1 MSDELLVSLDEAGRR
16 LSLSRRSVQGL
27 IYSSELRSL
36 KIGRCRRIAV
46 TELEAYVERLRR
58 GEAEALAVV
67 GVGAA

>member
-1 MSDELLVSLDEAGRR
+1 MTGELLISLDEAGRR

-27 IYSSELRSL
+27 IYCGELRSL
-36 KIGRCRRIAV
+36 KIGRSRRIAV
-46 TELEAYVERLRR
+46 VELVGYVERLRR